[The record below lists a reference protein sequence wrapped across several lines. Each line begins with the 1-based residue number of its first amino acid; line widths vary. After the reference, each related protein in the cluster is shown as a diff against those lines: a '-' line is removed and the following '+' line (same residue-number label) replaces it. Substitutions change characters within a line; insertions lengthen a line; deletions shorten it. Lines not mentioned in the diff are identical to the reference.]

1 MTGLPQPAWR
11 QIANPFAPIE
21 VIEPEQLERIH
32 DASMRILENF
42 GLEILNAEALDIL
55 AARPSIAPTAACA
68 STAGWCWSM
77 SPRRRRSFTLHAGI
91 PPMICA
97 SARTTSTSS

>member
-1 MTGLPQPAWR
+1 MTGVPQPAWR

-55 AARPSIAPTAACA
+55 AAHGAA
-68 STAGWCWSM
+68 
-77 SPRRRRSFTLHAGI
+77 I
-91 PPMICA
+91 D
-97 SARTTSTSS
+97 RTNSRVRLDR

>member
-1 MTGLPQPAWR
+1 MTGVPQPAWR
-11 QIANPFAPIE
+11 QIANPFTPIE

-55 AARPSIAPTAACA
+55 AAHGAAIGPYLLQMA
-68 STAGWCWSM
+68 D
-77 SPRRRRSFTLHAGI
+77 R
-91 PPMICA
+91 
-97 SARTTSTSS
+97 